1 MRKGGVGAGEQK
13 GTKAELWLKET
24 FCRQKEKKN
33 KTRQEERRGT
43 RGLFENTRLRRRGC
57 GPEIWAAYKNWT
69 EVSSQVNREHPKCSV
84 SKDAVCIEVQMHLCH
99 SQPPLLLIILGGI
112 QLAVLDPWEV
122 CRGVLTCILTV
133 YTVYLNP

>member
-24 FCRQKEKKN
+24 FCRQKEKKI
-33 KTRQEERRGT
+33 RQD
-43 RGLFENTRLRRRGC
+43 RRRDGGREVCLRTLDC
-57 GPEIWAAYKNWT
+57 GLEIWAAYKNWT